1 MKRCDRGHTPI
12 PFAGANLRTSLWF
25 FRSSHP
31 ALHDAVVAEFAGHAE
46 TVWTGTTICTTIDS
60 AGANADRNDGSRA
73 PDGYRI
79 RAESYFY
86 TDPLECHP
94 APGADECALPTMYMM
109 AACLIM
115 PRSVVQFRPPVCVA
129 SVASLERPSWGRG
142 DSTLRPRSGNPL
154 NMQ

>member
-1 MKRCDRGHTPI
+1 MTGDTPQFHSPVRI
-12 PFAGANLRTSLWF
+12 CGLAWVQVVA
-25 FRSSHP
+25 P

-86 TDPLECHP
+86 TDPLECHTGSQEP
-94 APGADECALPTMYMM
+94 MNA
-109 AACLIM
+109 
-115 PRSVVQFRPPVCVA
+115 RFRPCI
-129 SVASLERPSWGRG
+129 
-142 DSTLRPRSGNPL
+142 
-154 NMQ
+154 